1 VVSRTDLLLTLPE
14 NQADV
19 VNRSVGN
26 QILPFPIDEPTLAA
40 YLYWRANA
48 DEDPANRWL
57 RSLLDESMQF
67 QRMA

>member
-14 NQADV
+14 NQAEA

-26 QILPFPIDEPTLAA
+26 QVLPFPIDEPALAA

-48 DEDPANRWL
+48 DEDPANIWL
-57 RSLLDESMQF
+57 RGLLNESMQS
-67 QRMA
+67 